1 MGDLQKDFLEALKL
15 AAAQKPA
22 EAEKAFTAIFDS
34 DPQGDLADDAL
45 CNIGILALA
54 QNAIAQAQSIF
65 DRLVRDYP
73 QATLA
78 EYPGCTEHGRT
89 AAKALLGLV
98 NCALARGDANQAG
111 EYLNQLKEYS
121 DSWVDVGKE
130 KKSYAQLASELLA
143 AWETANKEYQEQ
155 MK

>member
-98 NCALARGDANQAG
+98 NCALARGDAGRAG

>member
-1 MGDLQKDFLEALKL
+1 MDDLHKKFLEALNL

-54 QNAIAQAQSIF
+54 QNAIAQAESIF
-65 DRLVRDYP
+65 DRLIRDYP
-73 QATLA
+73 QATIA
-78 EYPGCTEHGRT
+78 EYPGCSEHGRT

-98 NCALARGDANQAG
+98 NCALARGNAAQAKEHAARLR
-111 EYLNQLKEYS
+111 EYE
-121 DSWVDVGKE
+121 DSWVGVGSE
-130 KKSYAQLASELLA
+130 KKTYGQLASELLA